1 MLRYFARAARAPLAM
16 AFLTLALAG
25 PLAAAE
31 RKIVTIPDADYFGGD
46 YKTVKDVEL
55 KGCEAACIGDNQCQA
70 FTYNTSARWC
80 FLKNTQGEV
89 QSFRG
94 AIAGRIVTAATK
106 TVNATAERKVD
117 LAFIPKYTMDEA
129 QRYALSLPRLTD
141 TPSDSAS
148 VLRKRAGEA
157 LSAGRFE
164 EAETDFAGLVTLDP
178 ADSAAWA
185 GLASAQ
191 LGQNP
196 DDWNR
201 RSELRQ
207 NGTSSAI
214 NAYLTS
220 QSEGGR
226 LKALE
231 LVADAFTANE
241 NWKPVIKALRLALT
255 LNASPA
261 LKERYDQVM
270 AEHGFRIVN
279 HQVDAD
285 AAEPRICVV
294 FSEEL
299 PRGEDLSSFV
309 KVSGEAGTAVSSD
322 GSQLCVTGVRHGGRY
337 GVTVRAGV
345 PSADGEKLEKSADV
359 TLYVRDRSASVH
371 FLGRAY
377 VLPRGKDATIP
388 IVSVNTSEVA
398 AEIFRVGDRGLVDV
412 VRDERFLRQLAP
424 YESDQLAD
432 ELGEKIWS
440 GIVSTANPLN
450 TDVTTAI
457 PLEDIGLDLKPGVYA
472 MSARS
477 KLDTQNEWGAR
488 ATQWFIVSDIGIAA
502 YSGPDGVVA
511 SLRSLSSAKA
521 LDGVPVKL
529 VAVNNEILGEGVSD
543 AKGLATFA
551 PGLTRGRGGRAPA
564 LVVAET
570 KDGDYSFLDLRKPAF
585 DLSDRGVEGREAPG
599 PLDVFAWTEKGIYKS
614 GETVHAQALL
624 RNARADA
631 QTDLPLTLVFERPD
645 GVEHLRTLVNDAGL
659 GGYAHDLELAPGVQ
673 QGVWSMKVY
682 LDPKGS
688 PLAQKTFLVEDYQP
702 ERVDYQLDTG
712 AKAFEFG
719 VPTEVSLEGRFLYGA
734 PASGQ
739 VLEGDITAAPTRSM
753 AAYPGYKFGL
763 TDEAL
768 YPTRDSL
775 PEGLRT
781 DDDGALRFAV
791 NLPQVSPSSG
801 LYTASLIT
809 RLVETGGR
817 YVERRLEMPV
827 LPGSPRVGVKP
838 LFSDGVDE
846 GGPADFEV
854 IVIDGK
860 GERQA
865 ASGLNW
871 TLSRIETR
879 YQWYRSDGN
888 WAYEPV
894 TTSERVATGKLDVAA
909 GAPAKLSAPV
919 KWGEYRLE
927 VSLSGAQPAATSETF
942 TAGWYVADAAS
953 ETPDV
958 LEVGLDKTAYRP
970 GDTAVLR
977 LKPQF
982 DGIAVVNVFSDRL
995 LSSEAVPVKAGE
1007 ASVDVAITEDW
1018 GPGAYIT
1025 ATLYRP
1031 MDLEAK
1037 RMPARA
1043 LGLSWAQVEPG
1054 DRKLAV
1060 EIEAPATMRP
1070 RNLLETTVRIAN
1082 LQAGD
1087 KAYLTLAAV
1096 DVGILNLTGY
1106 KTPDPATWYFG
1117 QRRLGV
1123 ELRDLYGQLID
1134 RTAGTRGQVRSGG
1147 DGGSLLQA
1155 PPPDEEPVALFS
1167 GIVEVGADGRVP
1179 VAFDIPDF
1187 NGKLRLMA
1195 VAWTKAGVGSAER
1208 DVEVR
1213 DPVVMSASLPRFLAP
1228 GDTSRIL
1235 VEIDN
1240 VDGPAGSYR
1249 FVANSDGPVSFTG
1262 ATELAVDL
1270 SPGKKSELRLPVSA
1284 GEGTGD
1290 AVIELAITGPDGTSA
1305 TKTLAL
1311 GVRDTQPYVTTREV
1325 YSLEPGN
1332 SVSVGASALD
1342 GYRTGTVT
1350 VALAAGGAAEID
1362 VPGLLAALDRYPYG
1376 CTEQTTS
1383 RALPLLYLNEV
1394 AESVGLGS
1402 DEALRARVT
1411 KAIQDVLANQNS
1423 GGSFGLWNSY
1433 GNTDTWLDAYVA
1445 DFLVR
1450 AREKGYDV
1458 PEVAYQAAL
1467 DSLQNRISYAS
1478 DFSEGGEGIAYA
1490 LYVLARTGRASIGDL
1505 RYYMDVKLAD
1515 FATPLA
1521 KAQIAASL
1529 ALYGEGERSGTGFKA
1544 AIEGLP
1550 MEKAGLFR
1558 EDFGSPLRDGAGVLG
1573 YLAEARSPLSSK
1585 PVTEFVARQQ
1595 AFTPVPSTQD
1605 MAWLLLAAREANE
1618 QAKAAKLALDGEVQP
1633 GKLGWTFTGGEIAAK
1648 DVELSNRGD
1657 QPTNVVLSISGQP
1670 SEPLPAGGNGFNIT
1684 RTFYD
1689 LEGNEIDPTAV
1700 PYNTRMAVVIEVEP
1714 LSENN
1719 GRLLVVD
1726 RLPGGVVIDNPRL
1739 VRSGDLGALD
1749 WLTTIDQPD
1758 HVEFRTDQFV
1768 VSVDQRNFGD
1778 PVLTFAYLAR
1788 AVTPGSYTLPPASV
1802 EDMYVADRGA
1812 ITDTGRFEVL
1822 GPVR

>member
-1 MLRYFARAARAPLAM
+1 MLRFLARAARAPLAM
-16 AFLTLALAG
+16 AFLSLALAG
-25 PLAAAE
+25 PLAAAD

-46 YKTVKDVEL
+46 YRTVKDVDL
-55 KGCEAACIGDNQCQA
+55 PACEAACIGDSQCQA

-89 QSFRG
+89 QAFRG
-94 AIAGRIVTAATK
+94 AIAGRIVAGQTR
-106 TVNATAERKVD
+106 TVNVAAERKAD
-117 LAFIPKYTMDEA
+117 LAFVPKYILDEA
-129 QRYALSLPRLTD
+129 QRYALALPRLTEA
-141 TPSDSAS
+141 PADSAA

-157 LSAGRFE
+157 LAAGL
-164 EAETDFAGLVTLDP
+164 AEDAERDYAGLVTLDG
-178 ADSAAWA
+178 AESAAWA
-185 GLASAQ
+185 GLAAAQ
-191 LGQNP
+191 LQQNP

-201 RSELRQ
+201 RTELRQ
-207 NGTSSAI
+207 NAVSAAV

-231 LVADAFTANE
+231 LLADAMAANE

-299 PRGEDLSSFV
+299 PRGEDLSPFV
-309 KVSGEAGTAVSSD
+309 RVTGEPGTAVSSD
-322 GSQLCVTGVRHGGRY
+322 GSQLCVTGVRHGARY
-337 GVTVRAGV
+337 DVTVRAGV
-345 PSADGEKLEKSADV
+345 PSAEGEKLEASADL
-359 TLYVRDRSASVH
+359 TLYVRDRSPSVN

-388 IVSVNTSEVA
+388 IVSVNTTEVA

-440 GIVSTANPLN
+440 GVVTTASPLN

-472 MSARS
+472 MTARS
-477 KLDTQNEWGAR
+477 KLDRQNEWGAR
-488 ATQWFIVSDIGIAA
+488 ATQWFIVSDIGLAA

-511 SLRSLSSAKA
+511 SLRSLSTATA
-521 LDGVPVKL
+521 LEGVPVRL
-529 VAVNNEILGEGVSD
+529 VAVNNEILGEAVSD
-543 AKGLATFA
+543 AAGLATFA

-564 LVVAET
+564 LVIAET
-570 KDGDYSFLDLRKPAF
+570 GDGDYSFLDLRKPAF
-585 DLSDRGVEGREAPG
+585 DLSDRGVEGRAAPG

-624 RNARADA
+624 RNGRADA
-631 QTDLPLTLVFERPD
+631 QSDLPLTLVYERPD
-645 GVEHLRTLVNDAGL
+645 GVEHLRQLVTDAGL
-659 GGYAHDLELAPGVQ
+659 GGYAHDLDLAPGVQ
-673 QGVWSMKVY
+673 QGVWTLKVY
-682 LDPKGS
+682 LDPKGE

-702 ERVDYQLDTG
+702 ERVDYTLVTTD
-712 AKAFEFG
+712 KAFRFG
-719 VPTEVSLEGRFLYGA
+719 APAEVSLEGRFLYGA

-739 VLEGDITAAPTRSM
+739 VLEGDIAVSPTRSM
-753 AAYPGYKFGL
+753 EPYPGFRFGL
-763 TDEAL
+763 SDEAL
-768 YPTRDSL
+768 YPTRDAL

-781 DDDGALRFAV
+781 DEEGRLRFAV
-791 NLPQVSPSSG
+791 TLPQVSETSG
-801 LYTASLIT
+801 LYTAELVT
-809 RLVETGGR
+809 RLVEAGGR

-827 LPGSPRVGVKP
+827 LPGSPRVGVRP

-846 GGPADFEV
+846 GGPADFEI
-854 IVIDGK
+854 IVIDGT
-860 GERQA
+860 GARQA
-865 ASGLNW
+865 ATGLAW

-894 TTSERVATGKLDVAA
+894 TTSERVATGKLDVTADAA
-909 GAPAKLSAPV
+909 ARLSVPV

-927 VSLSGAQPAATSETF
+927 VTLAGPQPAATSETF

-958 LEVGLDKTAYRP
+958 LDVGLDKTSYRP
-970 GDTAVLR
+970 GETAILR

-995 LSSEAVPVKAGE
+995 LSSAAVPVKAGE
-1007 ASVDVAITEDW
+1007 ASVDVAVSEEW
-1018 GPGAYIT
+1018 GAGAYIT

-1060 EIEAPATMRP
+1060 EIEAPASMRP
-1070 RNLLETTVRIAN
+1070 RSTLETTVRIAN
-1082 LQAGD
+1082 LQPGD

-1096 DVGILNLTGY
+1096 DVGILNLTGF
-1106 KTPDPATWYFG
+1106 KTPDPAAWYFG

-1179 VAFDIPDF
+1179 LSFEVPDF
-1187 NGKLRLMA
+1187 NGTLRLMA
-1195 VAWTKAGVGSAER
+1195 VAWTRTGVGSIER

-1213 DPVVMSASLPRFLAP
+1213 DPVVLSASLPRFLAP
-1228 GDTSRIL
+1228 GDTSRML

-1240 VDGPAGSYR
+1240 VDGQTGEYR
-1249 FVANSDGPVSFTG
+1249 FVANIDGPVSLTG
-1262 ATELAVDL
+1262 PAEQAVAL
-1270 SPGKKSELRLPVSA
+1270 EQGKRMELRLPIQA

-1305 TKTLAL
+1305 SKTLAL
-1311 GVRDTQPYVTTREV
+1311 GVRDTQPYLTSREV
-1325 YSLEPGN
+1325 YALEPGN
-1332 SVSVGASALD
+1332 SLTVGASALQ
-1342 GYRTGTVT
+1342 GLRPGTVT

-1383 RALPLLYLNEV
+1383 RALPLLYLNDV

-1402 DEALRARVT
+1402 DDALRARVT

-1423 GGSFGLWNSY
+1423 GGSFGLWNAY
-1433 GNTDTWLDAYVA
+1433 GASDTWLDAYVA

-1458 PEVAYQAAL
+1458 PETAYAAAL
-1467 DSLQNRISYAS
+1467 DSLQNRIAYAS
-1478 DFSEGGEGIAYA
+1478 DFTEGGEGIAYA

-1529 ALYGEGERSGTGFKA
+1529 ALYGEGERASSGFKA
-1544 AIEGLP
+1544 AIDGLP
-1550 MEKAGLFR
+1550 LERAGLFR
-1558 EDFGSPLRDGAGVLG
+1558 EDFGSPLRDGAGVLS
-1573 YLAEARSPLSSK
+1573 YLAEARSPVPAA
-1585 PVTEFVARQQ
+1585 PVSAFVARQQ

-1618 QAKAAKLALDGEVQP
+1618 QAKSARLALDGEVQP
-1633 GKLGWTFTGGEIAAK
+1633 GKLGWSFTGGEIAAR
-1648 DVELSNRGD
+1648 DVTLANQGSS
-1657 QPTNVVLSISGQP
+1657 PTSVVLSVSGQP
-1670 SEPLPAGGNGFNIT
+1670 SEPQPAGGNGFNIT
-1684 RTFYD
+1684 RSFYD
-1689 LEGNEIDPTAV
+1689 LDGNEIDPAAV

-1714 LSENN
+1714 LTETN

-1739 VRSGDLGALD
+1739 VRSGDIGALD

-1768 VSVDQRNFGD
+1768 VSIDQRNFGD

-1788 AVTPGSYTLPPASV
+1788 AVTPGSYVLPPASV
-1802 EDMYVADRGA
+1802 EDMYQSDRGA
-1812 ITDTGRFEVL
+1812 ITDTGRFEIL
-1822 GPVR
+1822 GPTR